1 VSRVVEELLGH
12 ELAIAPSFD
21 QGVQGPPAVGG
32 QGGGGAISGRLRPW
46 TPLVGALVV
55 VVREPV
61 FRWEPVVA

>member
-32 QGGGGAISGRLRPW
+32 ARWRRSDQWSFAPLDPVSGSLGSGGS
-46 TPLVGALVV
+46 
-55 VVREPV
+55 
-61 FRWEPVVA
+61 